1 MNNPGF
7 QDYFIP
13 VLQALSNGNLKGRQ
27 DIYESAAIIKNLTED
42 QKREMLPNQSQP
54 TYMNRIG
61 WALTYLK
68 KAGMLSTPIRG
79 KWQITDLGVETLNN
93 PPSTFNVTYLK
104 TYPSF
109 VEFHKSS
116 RDDSKTVSIDNDIPP
131 YENLV
136 ESFELLK
143 RNECEELLEK
153 ILEQTPLFFEKL
165 VIDLLLKMGYGGT
178 KTDVK
183 NQLEAGK
190 HTGKSGDEGI
200 DGIIS
205 EDRLGLDKIYI
216 QAKRWKLDNV
226 VSRPEIQKFIGAL
239 SWQRARKGIFI
250 TTSRFS
256 RDAIEINQKTDLSI
270 ILIDGKKLVE
280 LMYEYGVGVSE
291 IETLVIK
298 KIDNDYFE
306 EQ

>member
-13 VLQALSNGNLKGRQ
+13 VLQVLSNGNLKGRQ

>member
-13 VLQALSNGNLKGRQ
+13 VLQVLSTRDLKGRQ
-27 DIYESAAIIKNLTED
+27 DIYEKVATVKNLSEEL
-42 QKREMLPNQSQP
+42 KREMLPNQSQP

-68 KAGMLSTPIRG
+68 KAGMLSTPTRG
-79 KWQITDLGVETLNN
+79 KWQITDLGVEVLNN
-93 PPSTFNVTYLK
+93 PPKVFNVTYLK
-104 TYPSF
+104 SYPSF
-109 VEFHKSS
+109 EEFHKSTKEE
-116 RDDSKTVSIDNDIPP
+116 SKESNVNNDIPP
-131 YENLV
+131 YESLV
-136 ESFELLK
+136 ESFEQLK

-153 ILEQTPLFFEKL
+153 ILEQTPAFFERL

-178 KTDVK
+178 RTDVK
-183 NQLEAGK
+183 KDLIGE

-200 DGIIS
+200 DGTIS

-216 QAKRWKLDNV
+216 QAKRWKHDNI
-226 VSRPEIQKFIGAL
+226 VSRPEIQKFVGAL
-239 SWQRARKGIFI
+239 SGQSARKGIFI

-256 RDAIEINQKTDLSI
+256 KEALDYKPKNDISL

-280 LMYEYGVGVSE
+280 LMYEYSVGVSDV
-291 IETLVIK
+291 ETLIIK

-306 EQ
+306 E

>member
-93 PPSTFNVTYLK
+93 PPSTFNVKYLK

>member
-13 VLQALSNGNLKGRQ
+13 VLQVLSTRDLKGRQ
-27 DIYESAAIIKNLTED
+27 DIYEKVATVKNLSED
-42 QKREMLPNQSQP
+42 LKREMLPNQSQP

-79 KWQITDLGVETLNN
+79 KWQITDLGLEVLNN
-93 PPSTFNVTYLK
+93 PPRVFNVSYLK
-104 TYPSF
+104 SYPSF
-109 VEFHKSS
+109 EEFHKSTKEE
-116 RDDSKTVSIDNDIPP
+116 SKTSIVDNNIPP
-131 YENLV
+131 YESLV

-143 RNECEELLEK
+143 GNECEELLEK
-153 ILEQTPLFFEKL
+153 ILEQTPSFFERL

-178 KTDVK
+178 RTDVR
-183 NQLEAGK
+183 NDLIGN

-200 DGIIS
+200 DGTIS

-216 QAKRWKLDNV
+216 QAKRWKHDNIV
-226 VSRPEIQKFIGAL
+226 GRPEIQKFVGAL
-239 SWQRARKGIFI
+239 SGQSARKGIFI

-256 RDAIEINQKTDLSI
+256 KEALDYKPKNDLSL

-280 LMYEYGVGVSE
+280 LMYEYSVGVSD
-291 IETLVIK
+291 IETLIIK

-306 EQ
+306 E